1 MEGNQTLDDIDEA
14 LTNALDQV
22 NDDGTAMAKNYDPI
36 NRPLRQDW
44 NGELIE
50 NGAFY
55 FTRKETFLKVTSFSF
70 QHVS

>member
-1 MEGNQTLDDIDEA
+1 M
-14 LTNALDQV
+14 LTDVSADSLVTAVTQHRFLWKI
-22 NDDGTAMAKNYDPI
+22 NDDGTAAAKNYDPI

-55 FTRKETFLKVTSFSF
+55 FT
-70 QHVS
+70 VS